1 LEFSAI
7 AKLCR
12 IDTGASE
19 RFSGNL
25 CGPHLAARETHQ
37 RSCEFSSID
46 EKGLFQH
53 NLPEAV
59 IDWVS
64 EPAVQPQ
71 AEKPT
76 PHRIPR
82 VGQVSVSAASGV
94 AV

>member
-1 LEFSAI
+1 MVPHI
-7 AKLCR
+7 AAHK
-12 IDTGASE
+12 
-19 RFSGNL
+19 
-25 CGPHLAARETHQ
+25 THQ
-37 RSCEFSSID
+37 RLQEFSISTP
-46 EKGLFQH
+46 KRLLQQY
-53 NLPEAV
+53 LPEAV